1 MFDMGFT
8 EVMLISIV
16 ALVVIG
22 PERLPGVA
30 RTAGKYFS
38 RLRNFMT
45 NVRADVESE
54 LKADELREMLKKQQE
69 ELSSLKDVV
78 SDVGKDLNLSEDIG
92 AAEIKKS
99 IEDAM
104 PDLDTSVD
112 PEPIAETRPAPKAPV
127 KASSKKKTT
136 AKKKASP
143 KIKLTQ
149 KTTPKKS
156 KTAPRASTKAKAA
169 PKKAKVSA
177 KAKAAPKTAKAAP
190 KTKATTK
197 TRAKPKTVAKSKT
210 GSSWASSIVPPGSPT
225 DADQT

>member
-8 EVMLISIV
+8 EMMLIGIV

-78 SDVGKDLNLSEDIG
+78 NDVGKDLNLSEDIG
-92 AAEIKKS
+92 VAEIKKS

-127 KASSKKKTT
+127 KASSKKKST
-136 AKKKASP
+136 AKKKVSP
-143 KIKLTQ
+143 KTKLAQ
-149 KTTPKKS
+149 KVSPKKS
-156 KTAPRASTKAKAA
+156 KAAPASTKAKAA

-177 KAKAAPKTAKAAP
+177 KAKATPTKAKAAP
-190 KTKATTK
+190 KTKTTTK

-225 DADQT
+225 DADQS